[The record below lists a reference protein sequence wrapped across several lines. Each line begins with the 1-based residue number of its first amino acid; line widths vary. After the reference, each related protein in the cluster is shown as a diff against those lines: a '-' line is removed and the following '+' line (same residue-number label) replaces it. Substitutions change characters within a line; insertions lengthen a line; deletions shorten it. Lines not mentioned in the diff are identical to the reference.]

1 MKTNS
6 TVEMEV
12 IGDTADFKRLK
23 FTTTKTKTSMDPSL
37 NTRIDSIINIINK
50 NADSLG
56 GKSRTILLNKNNE
69 IVDVTGLDYKKLMD
83 MPNTMC
89 RPCYAG
95 ILEKNVFKG

>member
-1 MKTNS
+1 
-6 TVEMEV
+6 
-12 IGDTADFKRLK
+12 
-23 FTTTKTKTSMDPSL
+23 MDPSL

-83 MPNTMC
+83 MPNTYGAALLC
-89 RPCYAG
+89 RNFGKKCFSKDNLNSMIGQTFQTYPDHPVKVG
-95 ILEKNVFKG
+95 DTWEKEI